1 MNSFAFAA
9 RAVCWRPK
17 ITTPFRVFF
26 SLRFTTHY
34 HYLSISELLGRCW
47 SVRRSVPCQNLIRYL
62 FSFSLSWGR
71 FIGALV
77 DHGSG
82 ASTRY
87 VMNMPIPSC
96 NACCRNTCFCD
107 YLCAFVYCCAN
118 VYCLEGSQFIILATT
133 IQLPLLLPPV
143 SRLPYSPIGL
153 GGISRRQ
160 IRIRYCI
167 LHYSTTRLQLL
178 VTIAVD
184 LPSAV
189 NSFSKPFLPG
199 NPVFT
204 RQRPQKANRAPCSN
218 PGRYHSVLKL
228 CFKCKVKG
236 YKNNSKAVALEDP
249 AWS

>member
-26 SLRFTTHY
+26 LSTLYNSLP
-34 HYLSISELLGRCW
+34 LSFHIRIIRPLLERLPFCTL
-47 SVRRSVPCQNLIRYL
+47 SNLIRYL

-87 VMNMPIPSC
+87 VMNMLIPSC

-133 IQLPLLLPPV
+133 IQLPLLLPQV

-218 PGRYHSVLKL
+218 PGRYNQFLKL